1 MRSFMLIRSAFA
13 VVAMTTIASAQVP
26 RWIPDP
32 SSQLLPA
39 PVPATVKDGFRLVTL
54 GDLLYWRPVRPQ
66 IDSGMEAALRIVRDA
81 DFATAN
87 LEGTFFDL
95 RTRRIPPRGGGILM
109 VGAPD
114 LAEDIKNLG
123 VRLVS
128 KANNHTVD
136 WGTTGMNEN
145 RRLLE
150 AAGLPYAGVG
160 DNRQSARAAT
170 FVDLQKGRVAVVSAA
185 SSFPPGSIPMDEDAE
200 IRRVPASASC
210 ARQACTPSPRR
221 RWRCSSGWIR
231 SARPL
236 AYRSPERW
244 RSRWARLGGV
254 RRASGDHRPRPDLS
268 ARPEVGLDLDDE
280 SARPFLRS

>member
-1 MRSFMLIRSAFA
+1 MRMLTRLVSVLAL
-13 VVAMTTIASAQVP
+13 VGLASTLDAQGQPPGGRGGSTVR

-32 SSQLLPA
+32 ESQLLPA

-66 IDSGMEAALRIVRDA
+66 IDSGMESALKIVRDA

-95 RTRRIPPRGGGILM
+95 RTKRIPPRDGGILM
-109 VGAPD
+109 VGAPN

-136 WGTTGMNEN
+136 WGTDGMNEN

-160 DNRQSARAAT
+160 DNRQAARAAT
-170 FVDLQKGRVAVVSAA
+170 FVDLPKGRVGVVSAA
-185 SSFPPGSIPMDEDAE
+185 SSF
-200 IRRVPASASC
+200 
-210 ARQACTPSPRR
+210 
-221 RWRCSSGWIR
+221 
-231 SARPL
+231 
-236 AYRSPERW
+236 
-244 RSRWARLGGV
+244 
-254 RRASGDHRPRPDLS
+254 
-268 ARPEVGLDLDDE
+268 
-280 SARPFLRS
+280 